1 MRDRKLIFFGTDGVR
16 GSIDNEVN
24 PESVLKLG
32 HAAGRHFKKRGIN
45 TLVIGKDTRISGYML
60 ESALQAGIIS
70 SGVNVRLVG
79 PMPTPAISY
88 LVSTF
93 KGHAGVVI
101 SASHNSFED
110 NGIKFFDENGE
121 KLSIENEREIEK
133 FAEEAYEFVHPENL
147 GKAARI
153 SDAKGRYIEFCKNTL
168 SEDISFSGLSLVID
182 SANGAAYEVAPKVFK
197 ELGAEVYSIAD
208 NPDGLN
214 INKDCGSTNIDILKD
229 EVLNKNAD
237 FGIALDGD
245 GDRLIIIDSNGREL
259 DGDDIL
265 YVIAKNKFE
274 SKIHLGVKGVVGT
287 LMTNKGLEKAFNDEG
302 IELVRS
308 DVGDKYVLQKLNELN
323 WTLGGEQ
330 SGHILCL
337 DKSNTGD
344 WIIAAI
350 QFLQSIVV
358 LNKTIPELLSE
369 FKKYPQILTN
379 VKVKDGNKVLKNK
392 KLQKAQK
399 KSEELLETF
408 DGRVLIRKSGTEHKI
423 RIMVESNSQEATS
436 EQSVLLTELV
446 ESISWSIWLQIGK
459 WILLIQMHGWK
470 ILI

>member
-121 KLSIENEREIEK
+121 KLSIENEKEIEK

-208 NPDGLN
+208 SPDGLN
-214 INKDCGSTNIDILKD
+214 INKDCGSTNIDFLKD
-229 EVLNKNAD
+229 EVLIKNAD

-265 YVIAKNKFE
+265 YVIAKNRFE

-344 WIIAAI
+344 GIIAAI

-392 KLQKAQK
+392 KLHKAQK
-399 KSEELLETF
+399 NSEELLETF

-423 RIMVESNSQEATS
+423 RIMVESNSEEKTIEHSA
-436 EQSVLLTELV
+436 LLTDLV
-446 ESISWSIWLQIGK
+446 ESIS
-459 WILLIQMHGWK
+459 
-470 ILI
+470 

>member
-168 SEDISFSGLSLVID
+168 SEDISFTGLTLVID

-208 NPDGLN
+208 SPDGLN
-214 INKDCGSTNIDILKD
+214 INKDCGSTNINFLKD
-229 EVLNKNAD
+229 EVLSKNAD

-344 WIIAAI
+344 GIIAAI

-446 ESISWSIWLQIGK
+446 ESIS
-459 WILLIQMHGWK
+459 
-470 ILI
+470 

>member
-168 SEDISFSGLSLVID
+168 NENISFSGLTLVID

-208 NPDGLN
+208 SPNGLN
-214 INKDCGSTNIDILKD
+214 INKDCGSTNIDFLKD
-229 EVLNKNAD
+229 EVLSKNAD

-287 LMTNKGLEKAFNDEG
+287 HMTNKGLEKAFNDEG

-344 WIIAAI
+344 GIIAAI

-358 LNKTIPELLSE
+358 LNKTTSELLSE
-369 FKKYPQILTN
+369 LKKYPQILTN
-379 VKVKDGNKVLKNK
+379 VIVKDGNKVLKNK

-408 DGRVLIRKSGTEHKI
+408 DGRVLIRKSGTEQKI
-423 RIMVESNSQEATS
+423 RIMVESNSQEETS
-436 EQSVLLTELV
+436 EQSALLTDLV
-446 ESISWSIWLQIGK
+446 ESIS
-459 WILLIQMHGWK
+459 
-470 ILI
+470 

>member
-45 TLVIGKDTRISGYML
+45 SLVIGKDTRISGYML

-208 NPDGLN
+208 SPDGLN
-214 INKDCGSTNIDILKD
+214 INKDCGSTNINFLKD
-229 EVLNKNAD
+229 EVLSKNAD

-344 WIIAAI
+344 GIIAAI

-446 ESISWSIWLQIGK
+446 ESIS
-459 WILLIQMHGWK
+459 
-470 ILI
+470 

>member
-16 GSIDNEVN
+16 GSIDKEVN

-121 KLSIENEREIEK
+121 KLSIENEKEIEK

-208 NPDGLN
+208 SPDGLN
-214 INKDCGSTNIDILKD
+214 INKDCGSTNIEFLKD
-229 EVLNKNAD
+229 EVLIKNAD

-344 WIIAAI
+344 GIIAAI

-423 RIMVESNSQEATS
+423 RIMVESNSEEETIEHSA
-436 EQSVLLTELV
+436 LLL
-446 ESISWSIWLQIGK
+446 S
-459 WILLIQMHGWK
+459 LIH
-470 ILI
+470 I

>member
-168 SEDISFSGLSLVID
+168 SDDISFSGLTLVID

-208 NPDGLN
+208 SPDGLN
-214 INKDCGSTNIDILKD
+214 INKDCGSTNIDFLKD
-229 EVLNKNAD
+229 EVLSKNAD

-344 WIIAAI
+344 GIIAAI

-423 RIMVESNSQEATS
+423 RIMVESNSEEATIEHS
-436 EQSVLLTELV
+436 ALLTDLV
-446 ESISWSIWLQIGK
+446 ESIS
-459 WILLIQMHGWK
+459 
-470 ILI
+470 

>member
-208 NPDGLN
+208 SPDGLN
-214 INKDCGSTNIDILKD
+214 INKDCGSTNINFLKD
-229 EVLNKNAD
+229 EVLSKNAD

-344 WIIAAI
+344 GIIAAI

-379 VKVKDGNKVLKNK
+379 VKVKDGNKVLNNK

-436 EQSVLLTELV
+436 EQSALLTDLV
-446 ESISWSIWLQIGK
+446 ESIS
-459 WILLIQMHGWK
+459 
-470 ILI
+470 

>member
-70 SGVNVRLVG
+70 SGVNDRLVG

-245 GDRLIIIDSNGREL
+245 GDRLIIIDSNGQEL

-323 WTLGGEQ
+323 WTHGGEQ

-344 WIIAAI
+344 GIIAAI

-446 ESISWSIWLQIGK
+446 ESIS
-459 WILLIQMHGWK
+459 
-470 ILI
+470 

>member
-16 GSIDNEVN
+16 GSIDKEVN

-121 KLSIENEREIEK
+121 KLSIENEKEIEK

-208 NPDGLN
+208 SPDGLN
-214 INKDCGSTNIDILKD
+214 INKDCGSTNIEFLKD
-229 EVLNKNAD
+229 EVLIKNAD

-344 WIIAAI
+344 GIIAAI

-392 KLQKAQK
+392 KLHKAQK
-399 KSEELLETF
+399 NSEELLETF

-423 RIMVESNSQEATS
+423 RIMVESNSEEKTIEHSA
-436 EQSVLLTELV
+436 LLTDLV
-446 ESISWSIWLQIGK
+446 ESIS
-459 WILLIQMHGWK
+459 
-470 ILI
+470 

>member
-168 SEDISFSGLSLVID
+168 SENISFSGLSLVID

-208 NPDGLN
+208 SPDGLN
-214 INKDCGSTNIDILKD
+214 INKDCGSTNINFLKD
-229 EVLNKNAD
+229 EVLSKNAD

-344 WIIAAI
+344 GIIAAI

-446 ESISWSIWLQIGK
+446 ESIS
-459 WILLIQMHGWK
+459 
-470 ILI
+470 

>member
-93 KGHAGVVI
+93 KGHAGVAI

-168 SEDISFSGLSLVID
+168 SDDISFSGLTLVID
-182 SANGAAYEVAPKVFK
+182 SANGAAYEVAPKVFR

-208 NPDGLN
+208 SPDGLN
-214 INKDCGSTNIDILKD
+214 INKDCGSTNIDFLKD
-229 EVLNKNAD
+229 EVLSKNAD

-344 WIIAAI
+344 GIIAAI

-379 VKVKDGNKVLKNK
+379 VKVKDGNKVLKNR

-423 RIMVESNSQEATS
+423 RIMVESNSEEATIEHS
-436 EQSVLLTELV
+436 ALLTDLV
-446 ESISWSIWLQIGK
+446 ESIS
-459 WILLIQMHGWK
+459 
-470 ILI
+470 

>member
-110 NGIKFFDENGE
+110 NGIKFFDENGG
-121 KLSIENEREIEK
+121 KLSINNEREIEK

-168 SEDISFSGLSLVID
+168 SDDISFSGLTLVID

-208 NPDGLN
+208 SPDGLN
-214 INKDCGSTNIDILKD
+214 INKDCGSTNIDFLKD
-229 EVLNKNAD
+229 EVLSKNAD

-344 WIIAAI
+344 GIIAAI

-399 KSEELLETF
+399 NSEELLETF

-423 RIMVESNSQEATS
+423 RIMVESNSEEATIEYS
-436 EQSVLLTELV
+436 ALLTDLV
-446 ESISWSIWLQIGK
+446 ESIS
-459 WILLIQMHGWK
+459 
-470 ILI
+470 

>member
-168 SEDISFSGLSLVID
+168 SEDISFSGLTLVID

-197 ELGAEVYSIAD
+197 ELGAEVYSNAD
-208 NPDGLN
+208 SPDGLN
-214 INKDCGSTNIDILKD
+214 INKDCGSTNIDYLKD
-229 EVLNKNAD
+229 EDLNKNAD

-344 WIIAAI
+344 GIIAAI

-369 FKKYPQILTN
+369 IKKYPQILTN

-399 KSEELLETF
+399 KSEELLQTF

-423 RIMVESNSQEATS
+423 RIMVESNSKEATS
-436 EQSVLLTELV
+436 EQSALLTDLV
-446 ESISWSIWLQIGK
+446 ESIS
-459 WILLIQMHGWK
+459 
-470 ILI
+470 

>member
-208 NPDGLN
+208 SPDGLN
-214 INKDCGSTNIDILKD
+214 INKDCGSTNIDYLKD
-229 EVLNKNAD
+229 EVLSKNAD

-344 WIIAAI
+344 GIIAAI

-436 EQSVLLTELV
+436 EQSALLTDLV
-446 ESISWSIWLQIGK
+446 ESIS
-459 WILLIQMHGWK
+459 
-470 ILI
+470 

>member
-168 SEDISFSGLSLVID
+168 SEDISFSGITLVID

-208 NPDGLN
+208 SPDGLN
-214 INKDCGSTNIDILKD
+214 INKDCGSTNINFLKD
-229 EVLNKNAD
+229 EVLSKNAD

-344 WIIAAI
+344 GIIAAI

-446 ESISWSIWLQIGK
+446 ESIS
-459 WILLIQMHGWK
+459 
-470 ILI
+470 

>member
-168 SEDISFSGLSLVID
+168 SDDISFSGLTLVID

-208 NPDGLN
+208 SPDGLN
-214 INKDCGSTNIDILKD
+214 INKDCGSTNIDFLKD
-229 EVLNKNAD
+229 EVLSKNAD

-287 LMTNKGLEKAFNDEG
+287 LMTNKGLEKVFNDEG

-344 WIIAAI
+344 GIIAAI

-423 RIMVESNSQEATS
+423 RIMVESNSEEATIEHS
-436 EQSVLLTELV
+436 ALLTDLV
-446 ESISWSIWLQIGK
+446 ESIS
-459 WILLIQMHGWK
+459 
-470 ILI
+470 

>member
-287 LMTNKGLEKAFNDEG
+287 LMTNKGLERAFNDEG

-344 WIIAAI
+344 GIIAAI

-446 ESISWSIWLQIGK
+446 ESIS
-459 WILLIQMHGWK
+459 
-470 ILI
+470 

>member
-208 NPDGLN
+208 SPDGLN
-214 INKDCGSTNIDILKD
+214 INKDCGSTNINFLKD
-229 EVLNKNAD
+229 EVLSKNAD

-344 WIIAAI
+344 GIIAAI

-369 FKKYPQILTN
+369 FKKYPQILTD

-446 ESISWSIWLQIGK
+446 ESIS
-459 WILLIQMHGWK
+459 
-470 ILI
+470 

>member
-208 NPDGLN
+208 SPDGLN
-214 INKDCGSTNIDILKD
+214 INKDCGSTNINFLKD
-229 EVLNKNAD
+229 EVLSKNAD

-344 WIIAAI
+344 GIIAAI

-379 VKVKDGNKVLKNK
+379 VKVKDGNKILKNK

-446 ESISWSIWLQIGK
+446 ESIS
-459 WILLIQMHGWK
+459 
-470 ILI
+470 

>member
-208 NPDGLN
+208 SPDGLN
-214 INKDCGSTNIDILKD
+214 INKDCGSTNINFLKD
-229 EVLNKNAD
+229 EVLSKNAD

-344 WIIAAI
+344 GIIAAI

-358 LNKTIPELLSE
+358 LNKTIPEVLSE

-446 ESISWSIWLQIGK
+446 ESIS
-459 WILLIQMHGWK
+459 
-470 ILI
+470 

>member
-110 NGIKFFDENGE
+110 NGIKFFDENGG
-121 KLSIENEREIEK
+121 KLSIKNEREIEK

-168 SEDISFSGLSLVID
+168 SVDISFSGLTLVID
-182 SANGAAYEVAPKVFK
+182 SANGAAYEVAPKVFR

-208 NPDGLN
+208 SPDGLN
-214 INKDCGSTNIDILKD
+214 INKDCGSTNIDFLKD
-229 EVLNKNAD
+229 EVLSKNAD

-287 LMTNKGLEKAFNDEG
+287 LMTNKGLEKAFSDEG

-308 DVGDKYVLQKLNELN
+308 DVGDKYVLRKLNELN

-344 WIIAAI
+344 GIIAAI

-399 KSEELLETF
+399 NSEELLETF

-423 RIMVESNSQEATS
+423 RIMVESNSEEATIEHS
-436 EQSVLLTELV
+436 ALLTDLV
-446 ESISWSIWLQIGK
+446 ESIS
-459 WILLIQMHGWK
+459 
-470 ILI
+470 

>member
-208 NPDGLN
+208 SPDGLN
-214 INKDCGSTNIDILKD
+214 INKDCGSTNINFLKD
-229 EVLNKNAD
+229 EVLSKNAD

-344 WIIAAI
+344 GIIAAI

-369 FKKYPQILTN
+369 FEKYPQILTN

-446 ESISWSIWLQIGK
+446 ESIS
-459 WILLIQMHGWK
+459 
-470 ILI
+470 

>member
-121 KLSIENEREIEK
+121 KLSIENEKEIEK

-168 SEDISFSGLSLVID
+168 SEDISFSGLTLVID

-208 NPDGLN
+208 SPDGLN
-214 INKDCGSTNIDILKD
+214 INKDCGSTNIDYLKD
-229 EVLNKNAD
+229 EVLSKNAD

-344 WIIAAI
+344 GIIAAI

-436 EQSVLLTELV
+436 EQSALLTDLV
-446 ESISWSIWLQIGK
+446 ESIS
-459 WILLIQMHGWK
+459 
-470 ILI
+470 